1 MNRLF
6 TVSAR
11 VVAGTLAGAFVAGI
25 SGLCF
30 LDSVEDLSVDV
41 RLRLRKP
48 LPVSDEV
55 RLVGIGDRDV
65 GSPLGRWP
73 FPRAVHGD
81 VLRILKAVGAW
92 NVTFDVLFTEA
103 SEVLEHDVALQQAV
117 EEHGQVTLAYYFE
130 QAEHGMV
137 VKGLISSPILSS
149 AIWVRSDGELRLA
162 AG

>member
-1 MNRLF
+1 MNHLLRLQARF
-6 TVSAR
+6 LLGCLVGLLVAALACVS
-11 VVAGTLAGAFVAGI
+11 LF
-25 SGLCF
+25 
-30 LDSVEDLSVDV
+30 DQVEDLTVDA
-41 RLRLRKP
+41 RLRTRKP
-48 LPVSDEV
+48 QIVSDEV

-81 VLRILKAVGAW
+81 VLRILKALGARH
-92 NVTFDVLFTEA
+92 VTFDVLFTEA
-103 SEVLEHDVALQQAV
+103 LEVPEQDVVLQQAV

-130 QAEHGMV
+130 LAEHGMG